1 MFFSKLL
8 VATLT
13 LSSVDGRIY
22 KPEHRDLEAS
32 AKFTAAWTNE
42 TEVAGDCLNVGTDT
56 IWGMSEYVEYC
67 DSITVNQA
75 DVVLEQT
82 SDLGLLKIPQ
92 GKEILATLSAEI
104 NLFTLNTATS
114 ETKGGPNKEENTG
127 NIGVTKTMAGVDVEL
142 VAISDTTEE
151 DFTCAPGKITMASR
165 FVELRNQITANI
177 TYEDC
182 IYDGKTCVTKIAD
195 HEIESSIG
203 LAMGTTAAHSFQWVC
218 ADLPADTYRIAARF
232 SISAEAQDLCV
243 NIEGDNCA
251 DIDDLAIARVI
262 LQKRILTA
270 QEVRAVKDALDGM

>member
-8 VATLT
+8 AATLT

-114 ETKGGPNKEENTG
+114 ETKGGP
-127 NIGVTKTMAGVDVEL
+127 
-142 VAISDTTEE
+142 
-151 DFTCAPGKITMASR
+151 
-165 FVELRNQITANI
+165 
-177 TYEDC
+177 
-182 IYDGKTCVTKIAD
+182 
-195 HEIESSIG
+195 
-203 LAMGTTAAHSFQWVC
+203 
-218 ADLPADTYRIAARF
+218 
-232 SISAEAQDLCV
+232 
-243 NIEGDNCA
+243 
-251 DIDDLAIARVI
+251 
-262 LQKRILTA
+262 
-270 QEVRAVKDALDGM
+270 